1 MNEGSSGGALIDS
14 NGNLVGINHANFKS
28 LDANNRVVDVAG
40 VFFAVPYDLAKSIM
54 DQLISDGTVTRGLLG
69 IVGDELV
76 NRSTTE
82 FLGIRVSA
90 MDPQGAAARG
100 GMQILDVII
109 ELNGES
115 VQSSQKMLEKIAE
128 TEPGTIL
135 DFVILRN
142 GQTIALPIQISALTS

>member
-1 MNEGSSGGALIDS
+1 
-14 NGNLVGINHANFKS
+14 
-28 LDANNRVVDVAG
+28 
-40 VFFAVPYDLAKSIM
+40 M

-142 GQTIALPIQISALTS
+142 GQTIALPIQISALTG